1 METYNESFELL
12 DQRSSQI
19 SLPSLSGLLW
29 DGTFVV
35 DLVFDIFSIE
45 EKKNTFEFGRQV
57 NPSTIKYKE

>member
-1 METYNESFELL
+1 MGWY
-12 DQRSSQI
+12 
-19 SLPSLSGLLW
+19 
-29 DGTFVV
+29 FVV